1 MEKQTGNTRFM
12 QTFVSTDCVIFGFD
26 RNQLHVLLVE
36 RNTLSANEGHLKLPG
51 SLIYQEEDA
60 DSAAARVLSE
70 LTGIKKMVLKQFKSF
85 TSLQRT
91 SNPADTL
98 WLQQEYHNQIDRLI
112 TIAYLSICKIDRKLH
127 TVSKYKKVVWYPVSE
142 LPSLPFDHNQ
152 IVEEALQ
159 AIRNWGEHE
168 PSILFGLLPTKFT
181 ASALRHLYEAVYHK
195 KCDVRN
201 FKKKMAGMEYVIPLE
216 EKEQRVAHRAARLF
230 RFDRILYKKR
240 NVSI

>member
-159 AIRNWGEHE
+159 AIRNWGSTNLLSCSDYS
-168 PSILFGLLPTKFT
+168 PQNLRLLPCAIYMKLSITKNVMSVIF
-181 ASALRHLYEAVYHK
+181 RK
-195 KCDVRN
+195 KWQEWN
-201 FKKKMAGMEYVIPLE
+201 M
-216 EKEQRVAHRAARLF
+216 
-230 RFDRILYKKR
+230 
-240 NVSI
+240 